1 MAAPLLKRRG
11 RRRLKVLEETYEQQ
25 QQSVKKQ
32 NEQLVAQLLSQSQD
46 AEKARAELVAQHEE
60 RVAAL
65 QQQNMWDLECLREQ
79 QRRLVQTVVK
89 DYEEQ
94 LQRLR
99 QTKDLEVD
107 AVTGPTSHTR
117 SLNSIIEQ
125 MEKFSINLLD
135 LSHKVEAT
143 QQTTSQELAQQR
155 DKQLK
160 GTSAV
165 PLCQNS
171 SRVPA
176 RAGDTQETRRSCFKT
191 ARGWE
196 P

>member
-160 GTSAV
+160 G
-165 PLCQNS
+165 
-171 SRVPA
+171 R
-176 RAGDTQETRRSCFKT
+176 
-191 ARGWE
+191 
-196 P
+196 